1 MTISR
6 AGRSPAV
13 VLCLVLVALLA
24 APAGPAGA
32 ATWTRRYSIW
42 RNRAF
47 TTQYLGTS
55 CVGASV
61 QIMLNL
67 IRVRHDR
74 SKAHQVA
81 YLAYADVHSKYPAQD
96 GQGFPDIKSG
106 PGWIWMFDRLSQ
118 TIPMR
123 DYVWLP

>member
-1 MTISR
+1 MAISR

-32 ATWTRRYSIW
+32 ATWTGRYSIW

-47 TTQYLGTS
+47 TTQFLDSS

-67 IRVRHDR
+67 VRGKHDR
-74 SKAHQVA
+74 SKRHQLA
-81 YLAYADVHSKYPAQD
+81 YLAYAEAHGIYPVKD
-96 GQGFPDIKSG
+96 GGADPEACHDKRSG
-106 PGWIWMFDRLSQ
+106 GAS
-118 TIPMR
+118 T
-123 DYVWLP
+123 